1 MKRVDLIGVM
11 LEELKAKYS
20 DYLRL
25 RDEFDRTR
33 AEREL
38 ACKRAKLLQ
47 NALGDEKFRQGV
59 EVDPLIVQAGD
70 LLCSRG

>member
-1 MKRVDLIGVM
+1 MQTADLIRLM
-11 LEELKAKYS
+11 FEELQEES
-20 DYLRL
+20 REYLRL

-38 ACKRAKLLQ
+38 TCKRAKLLQ
-47 NALGDEKFRQGV
+47 NALGDEKFRQGA

-70 LLCSRG
+70 LLCSGG